1 MTEHYLTN
9 PNYSNNIT
17 RTIPSYSLK
26 ERKIPHSNN
35 NMMNHSLFTKGKSQ
49 TKIHKVNDLQTSIP
63 ISQVQTIQEEDI
75 DYLKLFNLKNKNTYN
90 NQNNRQRK
98 SKFFYSNR
106 IITTKNQNQNPTI
119 KQRAVST
126 NYNQI
131 QQKNNAEY
139 LKNSNAHLSK
149 RATSMAEHKIKQ
161 GKYNSVTERG
171 SGAGPKIADLTIKTF
186 ENKEQRFSGNRNT
199 NINNINVNMKKIPI
213 PQNNAYIIHPQL
225 KKVHKK
231 QNEYHNGKEK
241 KQIRN
246 NYYYYDENNLYNN
259 SFNTAQRFYENYNTN
274 VNLNPKI
281 EKENSLSEITSLQNY
296 VVEDKENIIPNHNN
310 SFNYNTINN
319 NNNHHIT
326 KMPIN
331 MKLYRNNNNLNDN
344 TSTNYNQKGK
354 IIPLTKL
361 NEQYTQ
367 KVHPNNKGNFSHSM
381 KRIENNIFYT
391 INNENNDINGR
402 RDYLEKNQSMIQL
415 KKPKNQKNLREF
427 VIKKIPKHNINTNI
441 NNKINNI
448 NNIWK
453 DIQYNYEEK
462 DNINPNQ
469 NIQINLIQKNKNHN
483 YQFTENKNE
492 TQITNIFDNYS
503 ENQLINDLIKENLNQ
518 NFYVPKEPNKIITKK
533 NSQNINSSKIIKIP
547 IPQKINNSKENKNQE
562 YIINNSNINTVLNNN
577 LDQNNNTLIM
587 QNNISN
593 QIKKNN
599 NNHFPN
605 PEKPIRKESNS
616 ISKSNSSQNSSNVT
630 YNVFNASGWLKN
642 YAVLTH
648 PGCDKN
654 GNQKTNQDSFV
665 FKTNINGINNFNI
678 FGVMDGHGPQ
688 GHFVSQFASKFIPF
702 QITNHREI
710 KNLTNP
716 EEIYQKLKYNE
727 YEIINHIFLETDNQL
742 QKVNFDATE
751 SGCTCVLI
759 IHIGSHIICAN
770 TGDSRAILIS
780 DSLGK
785 NDIND
790 FYELPLSYDYK
801 PEMPEEK
808 QRIEECGGVVEQL
821 KDKNGEGVGPYRV
834 WAKEGGYPGLAMSRS
849 IGDLIGKKLGV
860 IPNPGILEYDL
871 NQKVK
876 YIVVA
881 SDGIWEFLSNE
892 NVRDCGNKYYL
903 EKNPNAFC
911 HEIVK
916 YAYKLWKENGICV
929 DDITAIAAFF

>member
-1 MTEHYLTN
+1 MTERYLTN
-9 PNYSNNIT
+9 QNYSNNIT
-17 RTIPSYSLK
+17 RTILNYSLK
-26 ERKIPHSNN
+26 ERKIPNSNN
-35 NMMNHSLFTKGKSQ
+35 NMMNHSLFTKGKPQ
-49 TKIHKVNDLQTSIP
+49 TKTHKVNDLQSSLP

-75 DYLKLFNLKNKNTYN
+75 DYLKLFNLKNKNIDN

-106 IITTKNQNQNPTI
+106 IITTKNQNQNPAI

-126 NYNQI
+126 NINQI
-131 QQKNNAEY
+131 QQKNNTQY
-139 LKNSNAHLSK
+139 LKYSNAHLSK
-149 RATSMAEHKIKQ
+149 RATSMEDQKIKQ

-171 SGAGPKIADLTIKTF
+171 SGAGPKLVDLNIKTF

-213 PQNNAYIIHPQL
+213 PQNNAYIIHPPV

-231 QNEYHNGKEK
+231 QNEYNNGKEK
-241 KQIRN
+241 NKMRN

-259 SFNTAQRFYENYNTN
+259 SFNTTQRFYENYNTN
-274 VNLNPKI
+274 IDLNPKI
-281 EKENSLSEITSLQNY
+281 QKETSLSEITNLQNY
-296 VVEDKENIIPNHNN
+296 IIEDKENIIPNHNN

-319 NNNHHIT
+319 NNHIT

-331 MKLYRNNNNLNDN
+331 MKLYRNNTNHLNDN
-344 TSTNYNQKGK
+344 TFTNNNQKTK
-354 IIPLTKL
+354 IIPLAKL
-361 NEQYTQ
+361 NEQYIQ
-367 KVHPNNKGNFSHSM
+367 KVHPNNKGNLSHS
-381 KRIENNIFYT
+381 KKKIENNIFYT
-391 INNENNDINGR
+391 INTENNNINGR

-427 VIKKIPKHNINTNI
+427 VIKKIPQHNNNINS

-448 NNIWK
+448 NSIEK

-462 DNINPNQ
+462 ENINPNQ
-469 NIQINLIQKNKNHN
+469 IIQINPIQKNKNQN
-483 YQFTENKNE
+483 YQFIENKNE
-492 TQITNIFDNYS
+492 TQITNIFDNYN
-503 ENQLINDLIKENLNQ
+503 ENQLINDLITENLNQ
-518 NFYVPKEPNKIITKK
+518 NLYIPKEPNKIITKK

-547 IPQKINNSKENKNQE
+547 IPQKIKNPKENQNQE
-562 YIINNSNINTVLNNN
+562 YLINNPNLNIVLSNTLE
-577 LDQNNNTLIM
+577 QNNNTLIM
-587 QNNISN
+587 QNNITN

-605 PEKPIRKESNS
+605 PEKPIRKESKS
-616 ISKSNSSQNSSNVT
+616 ISKSNSSQNSSNIT

-688 GHFVSQFASKFIPF
+688 GHFVSQFASKYIPF
-702 QITNHREI
+702 QIMNHREI

-790 FYELPLSYDYK
+790 FFELPLSYDYK

-821 KDKNGEGVGPYRV
+821 KNKNGEGVGPYRV

-871 NQKVK
+871 NQNVK

-916 YAYKLWKENGICV
+916 CAYKIWKENGICV